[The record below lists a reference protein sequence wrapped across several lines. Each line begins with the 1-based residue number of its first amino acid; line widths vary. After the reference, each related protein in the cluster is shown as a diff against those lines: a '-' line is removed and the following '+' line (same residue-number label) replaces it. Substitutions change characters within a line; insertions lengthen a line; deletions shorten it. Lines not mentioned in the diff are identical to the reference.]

1 MIITL
6 KREARLPD
14 GTLGMLEV
22 NGRKFPTLENPAWG
36 AGDKHDTCLPAG
48 TYRLLPK
55 QRASGEKAFAVVNAM
70 HGVWERPS
78 EVPKHAVTD
87 ARSAVFLA
95 AGVTLDDLVGAHI
108 APGKERVKRT
118 AGWFMDGTREAMN
131 EIRTLVGSRLDIVLI
146 IEE

>member
-22 NGRKFPTLENPAWG
+22 NGRKFPTLENPART
-36 AGDKHDTCLPAG
+36 ACDRHDTCLPPG
-48 TYRLLPK
+48 TYRLMPK
-55 QRASGEKAFAVVNAM
+55 QRASGEKAFAVVNALN
-70 HGVWERPS
+70 GVWERPS
-78 EVPKHAVTD
+78 DVPRHVTD

-95 AGVTLDDLVGAHI
+95 AGVSLDDLTGSHI
-108 APGKERVKRT
+108 APGKERVKRS
-118 AGWFMDGTREAMN
+118 AGWAMEGTREAMN